1 MALLFSAVT
10 VTANDKKVEFLV
22 GGIPR
27 EFGDLEGWTA
37 FERFMEDISE
47 DTTVKV
53 HADANL
59 YGGEEIVKATPE
71 EIAYFMKRIEMD
83 KNFISS
89 RCQNIDK
96 VDFDF
101 TWSPTELFN
110 RRFST
115 MNDWERNH
123 RTAQEY
129 KDAYPPG
136 TRVLLIHNNDTMHRL
151 PDGLRGTVL
160 AVDDQGQINCSWDNG
175 SQRRLVP
182 DVDEFRRLTQDEID
196 EELRQQAQEQEQTPS
211 PQEQSMQRVR

>member
-10 VTANDKKVEFLV
+10 VTAKDKKVEFLV

-27 EFGDLEGWTA
+27 EFSDLEGWTV

-53 HADANL
+53 HAEANI

-83 KNFISS
+83 ENFISS

-101 TWSPTELFN
+101 TWS
-110 RRFST
+110 
-115 MNDWERNH
+115 
-123 RTAQEY
+123 
-129 KDAYPPG
+129 
-136 TRVLLIHNNDTMHRL
+136 LLIDLN
-151 PDGLRGTVL
+151 
-160 AVDDQGQINCSWDNG
+160 
-175 SQRRLVP
+175 
-182 DVDEFRRLTQDEID
+182 
-196 EELRQQAQEQEQTPS
+196 
-211 PQEQSMQRVR
+211 

>member
-27 EFGDLEGWTA
+27 EFSDLEGWTA

-53 HADANL
+53 HAEANI

-83 KNFISS
+83 ENFISS

-101 TWSPTELFN
+101 TWSPNELFN
-110 RRFST
+110 RRFSK
-115 MNDWERNH
+115 MNDWERQH
-123 RTAQEY
+123 RQAQEL
-129 KDAYPPG
+129 KDEYPPG
-136 TRVLLIHNNDTMHRL
+136 TRLELICMRDPHH
-151 PDGLRGTVL
+151 PVEDGTRGTVDH
-160 AVDDQGQINCSWDNG
+160 VDDGGNIHMKWDNG
-175 SQRRLVP
+175 RTLSLCP
-182 DVDEFRRLTQDEID
+182 EADEFRRLTQEEID

-211 PQEQSMQRVR
+211 PQEQSMQRAR

>member
-27 EFGDLEGWTA
+27 EFSDLEGWTA

-53 HADANL
+53 HAEANI

-83 KNFISS
+83 ENFISS

-101 TWSPTELFN
+101 TWSPNELFN
-110 RRFST
+110 RRFNECVT
-115 MNDWERNH
+115 
-123 RTAQEY
+123 
-129 KDAYPPG
+129 
-136 TRVLLIHNNDTMHRL
+136 IFC
-151 PDGLRGTVL
+151 
-160 AVDDQGQINCSWDNG
+160 I
-175 SQRRLVP
+175 
-182 DVDEFRRLTQDEID
+182 
-196 EELRQQAQEQEQTPS
+196 
-211 PQEQSMQRVR
+211 

>member
-27 EFGDLEGWTA
+27 EFSDLEGWTA

-53 HADANL
+53 HAEANI

-83 KNFISS
+83 ENFISS

-101 TWSPTELFN
+101 TWS
-110 RRFST
+110 
-115 MNDWERNH
+115 
-123 RTAQEY
+123 
-129 KDAYPPG
+129 
-136 TRVLLIHNNDTMHRL
+136 LLIDLN
-151 PDGLRGTVL
+151 
-160 AVDDQGQINCSWDNG
+160 
-175 SQRRLVP
+175 
-182 DVDEFRRLTQDEID
+182 
-196 EELRQQAQEQEQTPS
+196 
-211 PQEQSMQRVR
+211 

>member
-1 MALLFSAVT
+1 MDLLFSAVT

-27 EFGDLEGWTA
+27 EFSDLEGWTA

-53 HADANL
+53 HAEANI
-59 YGGEEIVKATPE
+59 YGGEKIVKATPE

-101 TWSPTELFN
+101 TWSPNELFN
-110 RRFST
+110 RRFSK
-115 MNDWERNH
+115 MNDWERQH
-123 RTAQEY
+123 R
-129 KDAYPPG
+129 
-136 TRVLLIHNNDTMHRL
+136 
-151 PDGLRGTVL
+151 
-160 AVDDQGQINCSWDNG
+160 
-175 SQRRLVP
+175 
-182 DVDEFRRLTQDEID
+182 
-196 EELRQQAQEQEQTPS
+196 QAQELKDA
-211 PQEQSMQRVR
+211 